1 MEMTMSTQRRRRW
14 RSLVMGLLVLGGL
27 TTSVDVAV
35 VEGPH
40 ARCAVAQTR
49 PEPARR
55 LASYQVPDV
64 ELIRADG
71 ARVSLRREIDD
82 GRPVI
87 LNFVFTSCT
96 AICPVM
102 TQIFA
107 QIQRRLGN
115 ERDKVHMV
123 SVSIDP
129 EQDTPAR
136 LREYAER
143 FQAGPQWSF
152 YTGTLENSLIAQRA
166 FDAYRG
172 NKMNHVPVT
181 FLRRAPGQPW
191 VRLEGFIGADDVVQE
206 YRQLLATR

>member
-1 MEMTMSTQRRRRW
+1 MIA
-14 RSLVMGLLVLGGL
+14 LCVLAGL
-27 TTSVDVAV
+27 TTVDVARA
-35 VEGPH
+35 EGPH
-40 ARCAVAQTR
+40 AHCAVGQVKSASAKQ
-49 PEPARR
+49 

-87 LNFVFTSCT
+87 LNFIYTSCT

-107 QIQRRLGN
+107 QIQRRLGE
-115 ERDKVHMV
+115 ERDKVHMI

-136 LREYAER
+136 LREYAAQ
-143 FQAGPQWSF
+143 FQAGAQWTF

-181 FLRRAPGQPW
+181 FLRLAPGRPW
-191 VRLEGFIGADDVVQE
+191 VRLEGFTTADDVVQE
-206 YRQLLATR
+206 YRQLLGMR

>member
-1 MEMTMSTQRRRRW
+1 MNMPMKQRRGW
-14 RSLVMGLLVLGGL
+14 RNLTIGLLVLGGL
-27 TTSVDVAV
+27 TTVDVAMA
-35 VEGPH
+35 EGPR
-40 ARCAVAQTR
+40 AKSASAK
-49 PEPARR
+49 R

-87 LNFVFTSCT
+87 LNFIFTSCT

-107 QIQRRLGN
+107 QIQSRLGE
-115 ERDKVHMV
+115 ERDKVHMI
-123 SVSIDP
+123 SVSLDP
-129 EQDTPAR
+129 EEDTPAR
-136 LREYAER
+136 LREYAGR
-143 FQAGPQWSF
+143 FQAGAQWSF
-152 YTGTLENSLIAQRA
+152 YTGTLENSLIAQKA

-181 FLRRAPGQPW
+181 FLRLAPGRPW
-191 VRLEGFIGADDVVQE
+191 VRLEGFIKADDVVQE